1 MSGPDPTLNGGTSTV
16 NTRERT
22 QRDDSAPRGRNGRL
36 RLLARRLPAGA
47 AAATIQL
54 GPALAAFGGWKRYAA
69 HPARRRLVPLA
80 AGGAALAVVNGVST
94 DAGPREVSR
103 QRLAMPLITGGII
116 VGRALA
122 PISDRRDWLALPD
135 SRLRNAGL
143 ALYALGIALF
153 EWPRFV
159 MGGQFS
165 FKAAIQD
172 DHELVTR
179 GPYRV
184 LRHPG
189 YAGILGFQTGYALVF
204 RSKVGLAA
212 VAPVAGAIIWR
223 IRDEEALL
231 RSHFGARYDEYAQ
244 RTARLIPFVY

>member
-1 MSGPDPTLNGGTSTV
+1 MRRTSPIK
-16 NTRERT
+16 
-22 QRDDSAPRGRNGRL
+22 D
-36 RLLARRLPAGA
+36 LLRRLPVGV

-54 GPALAAFGGWKRYAA
+54 GPALVTFGGWKRFSA
-69 HPARRRLVPLA
+69 HPVRRRLVPLA
-80 AGGAALAVVNGVST
+80 AGGAALAVVNGLST

-116 VGRALA
+116 AGRALA
-122 PISDRRDWLALPD
+122 PISDRHDWMAFEDGP
-135 SRLRNAGL
+135 LRHVAL
-143 ALYALGIALF
+143 ALYAAGIGLF

-165 FKAAIQD
+165 FKAAIQQ

-179 GPYRV
+179 GPYRL

-189 YAGILGFQTGYALVF
+189 YAGILCFQTAYALVF
-204 RSKVGLAA
+204 RSKPGLVA
-212 VAPVAGAIIWR
+212 VAPVAAAILWR

-231 RSHFGARYDEYAQ
+231 RSEFGARYDEYAE